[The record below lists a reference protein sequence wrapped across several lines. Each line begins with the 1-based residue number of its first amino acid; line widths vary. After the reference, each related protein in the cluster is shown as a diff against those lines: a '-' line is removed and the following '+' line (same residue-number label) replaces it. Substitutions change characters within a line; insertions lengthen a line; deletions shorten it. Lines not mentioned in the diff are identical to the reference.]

1 VSWKLRYYLND
12 ELFLEEI
19 HPTRAD
25 VIRVACEKF
34 PMHIRAPN
42 YCWQDLTENGYA
54 DLGSGGVVIIEDVV
68 SAIPRSHHQI
78 VAESFLKRGGKP
90 NELEDG
96 IVGENPAT
104 KPIEKEK

>member
-1 VSWKLRYYLND
+1 MSWKLRYYLND

-68 SAIPRSHHQI
+68 SHHQI
-78 VAESFLKRGGKP
+78 KGGKP

>member
-1 VSWKLRYYLND
+1 MSWKLRYYLND

-42 YCWQDLTENGYA
+42 YCWQDLRENGYA
-54 DLGSGGVVIIEDVV
+54 DLGSGGVVIIDEDVPGPIEMP
-68 SAIPRSHHQI
+68 SDI
-78 VAESFLKRGGKP
+78 
-90 NELEDG
+90 
-96 IVGENPAT
+96 GENPHENPHENPANQT
-104 KPIEKEK
+104 DDDDVPL

>member
-1 VSWKLRYYLND
+1 MSWKLRYYLND

-42 YCWQDLTENGYA
+42 YCWQDLTEDGYA

-68 SAIPRSHHQI
+68 SAIPRSHPYYPDKGRK
-78 VAESFLKRGGKP
+78 AE
-90 NELEDG
+90 
-96 IVGENPAT
+96 
-104 KPIEKEK
+104 